1 MALKDAFVNVA
12 QAAATSMARS
22 AVNSVVGGIA
32 AGLKGTNPQNAV
44 GGLAPQ
50 SRQSPILSYPDDVAV
65 DPMQGHYI
73 LFGIRKNERGKI
85 APSSK
90 KQVSVGAG
98 RGQDPRLFV
107 DGLTKP
113 KLDIFNEK
121 NVLGQAAAN
130 KSLTMTKRPSTRTV
144 QHIALYMPPQVSVSY
159 SANYAETEIT
169 RRAEAAVGLIVGAK
183 DAIATMAE
191 GKNPL
196 GSASKFVKNL
206 GDKLDASAGG
216 LAQFIIGAADQ
227 VAPGTKGLVALET
240 GRIFTPKME
249 VLFEGIGRR
258 NFEFTFVM
266 IPKSADEAEKI
277 KRIVDTFKIHM
288 SPELEVDGFSI
299 GTEAVNMF
307 GASLKGTKSPR
318 SQTIPDVFDI
328 NYMYRDKE
336 NQHINKIGTSYLTSM
351 DVQYGGDRYTA
362 HEPDASGS
370 PPPQRTTITL
380 KFTEIELMYRNRVE
394 EGY

>member
-32 AGLKGTNPQNAV
+32 AGLKGANPQNAF
-44 GGLAPQ
+44 GGLEPQ

-73 LFGIRKNERGKI
+73 LFGVRTNEPGKV
-85 APSSK
+85 AATSK
-90 KQVSVGAG
+90 KQVGVGAG
-98 RGQDPRLFV
+98 RGQDPRLFM
-107 DGLTKP
+107 DGDITKE
-113 KLDIFNEK
+113 KLNILNEG
-121 NVLGQAAAN
+121 NIRSQRAAN
-130 KSLTMTKRPSTRTV
+130 SSLTMSRRPSTRTV

-159 SANYAETEIT
+159 NANYAEQEIS
-169 RRAEAAVGLIVGAK
+169 RRAEGAVGAGTGAV
-183 DAIATMAE
+183 AIAEKLYA
-191 GKNPL
+191 GKF
-196 GSASKFVKNL
+196 GAA
-206 GDKLDASAGG
+206 GDLAGEALTKGLDLAIDGG
-216 LAQFIIGAADQ
+216 IQAVIGAANAL
-227 VAPGTKGLVALET
+227 APGLSQLVALER
-240 GRIFTPKME
+240 GKIITPRME
-249 VLFEGIGRR
+249 VMFEGIGRR
-258 NFEFTFVM
+258 SFEFSFVM

-288 SPELEVDGFSI
+288 SPEYGESQI
-299 GTEAVNMF
+299 K
-307 GASLKGTKSPR
+307 GAKNLR
-318 SQTIPDVFDI
+318 EQTIPDVFDI

-336 NQHINKIGTSYLTSM
+336 NQYINKIGTSYLTGM

-370 PPPQRTTITL
+370 PPPQRTTISL

>member
-32 AGLKGTNPQNAV
+32 AGLKGANLQNNTAV
-44 GGLAPQ
+44 LGTQ

-73 LFGIRKNERGKI
+73 LFGVRTNEPGKI
-85 APSSK
+85 SPSSK

-98 RGQDPRLFV
+98 RRQDPRLFM
-107 DGLTKP
+107 DGDITKE
-113 KLDIFNEK
+113 KLDILN
-121 NVLGQAAAN
+121 QANIRSQGAAN
-130 KSLTMTKRPSTRTV
+130 SSLTMTRRPSTRTV

-159 SANYAETEIT
+159 NANYAETEIS
-169 RRAEAAVGLIVGAK
+169 RRAESAVGAGNSVVEVAESLYAGKLSGAK
-183 DAIATMAE
+183 NLTKAALTKGVDIAI
-191 GKNPL
+191 
-196 GSASKFVKNL
+196 
-206 GDKLDASAGG
+206 DGG
-216 LAQFIIGAADQ
+216 IQAIIGAANAL
-227 VAPGTKGLVALET
+227 APGLTNLIALER
-240 GRIFTPKME
+240 GKIITPRME
-249 VLFEGIGRR
+249 VMFEGIGRR
-258 NFEFTFVM
+258 SFEFSFVM
-266 IPKSADEAEKI
+266 IPKSAAEAEKI

-288 SPELEVDGFSI
+288 SPEY
-299 GTEAVNMF
+299 
-307 GASLKGTKSPR
+307 GASQIKGAKNLR
-318 SQTIPDVFDI
+318 EQTIPDVFDI

-336 NQHINKIGTSYLTSM
+336 NSYINKIGTSYLTGM

-370 PPPQRTTITL
+370 PPPQRTTISL

>member
-32 AGLKGTNPQNAV
+32 AGLKGANLQNNTAV
-44 GGLAPQ
+44 LGTQ

-73 LFGIRKNERGKI
+73 LFGVRTNEPGKI
-85 APSSK
+85 SPSSK

-98 RGQDPRLFV
+98 RRQDPRLFM
-107 DGLTKP
+107 DGDITKE
-113 KLDIFNEK
+113 KLDILN
-121 NVLGQAAAN
+121 QANIRSQGAAN
-130 KSLTMTKRPSTRTV
+130 SSLTMTRRPSTRTV

-159 SANYAETEIT
+159 NANYAETEIS
-169 RRAEAAVGLIVGAK
+169 RRAESAVGAGNSVVEVAENLYAGKLSGAK
-183 DAIATMAE
+183 NLTKAALTKGVDIAI
-191 GKNPL
+191 
-196 GSASKFVKNL
+196 
-206 GDKLDASAGG
+206 DGG
-216 LAQFIIGAADQ
+216 IQAIIGAANAL
-227 VAPGTKGLVALET
+227 APGLTNLIALER
-240 GRIFTPKME
+240 GKIITPRME
-249 VLFEGIGRR
+249 VMFEGIGRR
-258 NFEFTFVM
+258 SFEFSFVM
-266 IPKSADEAEKI
+266 IPKSAAEAEKI

-288 SPELEVDGFSI
+288 SPEY
-299 GTEAVNMF
+299 
-307 GASLKGTKSPR
+307 GASQIKGAKNLR
-318 SQTIPDVFDI
+318 EQTIPDVFDI

-336 NQHINKIGTSYLTSM
+336 NSYINKIGTSYLTGM

-370 PPPQRTTITL
+370 PPPQRTTISL

>member
-32 AGLKGTNPQNAV
+32 AGLKGANLQNNTAV
-44 GGLAPQ
+44 LGTQ

-73 LFGIRKNERGKI
+73 LFGVRTNEPGKI
-85 APSSK
+85 SPSSK

-98 RGQDPRLFV
+98 RRQDPRLFM
-107 DGLTKP
+107 DGDITKE
-113 KLDIFNEK
+113 KLDILN
-121 NVLGQAAAN
+121 QANIRSQGAAN
-130 KSLTMTKRPSTRTV
+130 SSLTMTRRPSTRTV

-159 SANYAETEIT
+159 NANYAETEIS
-169 RRAEAAVGLIVGAK
+169 RRAESAVGAGNSVVEVAESLYAGRLSGAK
-183 DAIATMAE
+183 NLTKAALTKGVDIAI
-191 GKNPL
+191 
-196 GSASKFVKNL
+196 
-206 GDKLDASAGG
+206 DGG
-216 LAQFIIGAADQ
+216 IQAIIGAANAL
-227 VAPGTKGLVALET
+227 APGLTNLIALER
-240 GRIFTPKME
+240 GKIITPRME
-249 VLFEGIGRR
+249 VMFEGIGRR
-258 NFEFTFVM
+258 SFEFSFVM
-266 IPKSADEAEKI
+266 IPKSAAEAEKI

-288 SPELEVDGFSI
+288 SPEY
-299 GTEAVNMF
+299 
-307 GASLKGTKSPR
+307 GASQIKGAKNLR
-318 SQTIPDVFDI
+318 EQTIPDVFDI

-336 NQHINKIGTSYLTSM
+336 NSYINKIGTSYLTGM

-370 PPPQRTTITL
+370 PPPQRTTISL

>member
-32 AGLKGTNPQNAV
+32 AGLKGANPQNNTAV
-44 GGLAPQ
+44 LGTQ

-73 LFGIRKNERGKI
+73 LFGVRTNEPGKV
-85 APSSK
+85 APTSK
-90 KQVSVGAG
+90 KQVSVGSG
-98 RGQDPRLFV
+98 QRQDPRLFM
-107 DGLTKP
+107 DGDITKE
-113 KLDIFNEK
+113 KLAILN
-121 NVLGQAAAN
+121 QAKIRSQGAAN
-130 KSLTMTKRPSTRTV
+130 SSLTMTRRPSTRTV

-159 SANYAETEIT
+159 NANYAETEIS
-169 RRAEAAVGLIVGAK
+169 RRAESTL
-183 DAIATMAE
+183 
-191 GKNPL
+191 
-196 GSASKFVKNL
+196 
-206 GDKLDASAGG
+206 AGG
-216 LAQFIIGAADQ
+216 KSVVEVAEKLYAGKLSGAVDAASSALTKGADIAIDGAMQAVIGAANAL
-227 VAPGTKGLVALET
+227 APGISQLIALER
-240 GRIFTPKME
+240 GKIITPRME
-249 VLFEGIGRR
+249 VMFEGIGRR
-258 NFEFTFVM
+258 SFEFSFVM
-266 IPKSADEAEKI
+266 IPKSAAEAEKI

-288 SPELEVDGFSI
+288 SPEY
-299 GTEAVNMF
+299 
-307 GASLKGTKSPR
+307 GASQIKGAKNLR
-318 SQTIPDVFDI
+318 EQKIPDVFDI

-336 NQHINKIGTSYLTSM
+336 NSYINKIGTSYLTGM

-370 PPPQRTTITL
+370 PPPQRTTISL

>member
-32 AGLKGTNPQNAV
+32 AGLKGANPQNAF
-44 GGLAPQ
+44 GGLEPQ
-50 SRQSPILSYPDDVAV
+50 SRQSPIISYPDDVAV

-73 LFGIRKNERGKI
+73 LFGVRTNEPGKV
-85 APSSK
+85 AATSK
-90 KQVSVGAG
+90 KQVGVGAG
-98 RGQDPRLFV
+98 RGQDPRLFM
-107 DGLTKP
+107 DGDITKE
-113 KLDIFNEK
+113 KLNILNEG
-121 NVLGQAAAN
+121 NIRSQRAAN
-130 KSLTMTKRPSTRTV
+130 SSLTMSRRPSTRTV

-159 SANYAETEIT
+159 NANYAEQEIS
-169 RRAEAAVGLIVGAK
+169 RRAEGAVGAGTGAV
-183 DAIATMAE
+183 AIAEKLYA
-191 GKNPL
+191 GKF
-196 GSASKFVKNL
+196 GAA
-206 GDKLDASAGG
+206 GDLAGEALTKGLDLAIDGG
-216 LAQFIIGAADQ
+216 IQAVIGAANAL
-227 VAPGTKGLVALET
+227 APGLSQLVALER
-240 GRIFTPKME
+240 GKIITPRME
-249 VLFEGIGRR
+249 VMFEGIGRR
-258 NFEFTFVM
+258 SFEFSFVM

-288 SPELEVDGFSI
+288 SPEYGESQI
-299 GTEAVNMF
+299 K
-307 GASLKGTKSPR
+307 GAKNLR
-318 SQTIPDVFDI
+318 EQTIPDVFDI

-336 NQHINKIGTSYLTSM
+336 NQYINKIGTSYLTGM

-370 PPPQRTTITL
+370 PPPQRTTISL